1 MAKTAEDIMT
11 ERVITTTASA
21 TVSEVA
27 KLLTR
32 HAVSGMPVVGPGEVA
47 GLKTNVIGIITEADI
62 LGKPADAPVESLMT
76 RDVITVNLQT
86 PVSEIVNCLAARNI
100 KRVPVVNDAGHLVGI
115 VSRADVIAAMADE

>member
-11 ERVITTTASA
+11 ERVITTTVSA

-32 HAVSGMPVVGPGEVA
+32 NAISGVPVVGPGEVA
-47 GLKTNVIGIITEADI
+47 GLKTNVIGIISEADI

-76 RDVITVNLQT
+76 RTVITVKPET
-86 PVSEIVNCLAARNI
+86 PISDVISCLAARNI

>member
-1 MAKTAEDIMT
+1 MAKTAADIMT
-11 ERVITTTASA
+11 ERVITTTAAA

-32 HAVSGMPVVGPGEVA
+32 NAISGMPVVGEGEVA
-47 GLKTNVIGIITEADI
+47 GLRTNVIGIISEADI
-62 LGKPADAPVESLMT
+62 LGKPAEAPVESLMT
-76 RDVITVNLQT
+76 HTVITVTPTT

>member
-11 ERVITTTASA
+11 ERVITTTAAA
-21 TVSEVA
+21 TVREVA
-27 KLLTR
+27 ELLSR
-32 HAVSGMPVVGPGEVA
+32 NAISGLPVVGEEEAA
-47 GLKTNVIGIITEADI
+47 GLRTKVIGIITEADI

-76 RDVITVNLQT
+76 RTVITVKPET
-86 PVSEIVNCLAARNI
+86 PISEVVSYLAARNI

>member
-21 TVSEVA
+21 TVREIA
-27 KLLTR
+27 KLLVR
-32 HAVSGMPVVGPGEVA
+32 NAISGMPVVAEGEAA
-47 GLKTNVIGIITEADI
+47 GLKTKVIGIVTEADI
-62 LGKPADAPVESLMT
+62 LAKPADAPVESLMT
-76 RDVITVNLQT
+76 RTVITVKPET
-86 PVSEIVNCLAARNI
+86 PVSEIVKYLAARNI

>member
-1 MAKTAEDIMT
+1 MAKRAEDIMT

-27 KLLTR
+27 KLLVR
-32 HAVSGMPVVGPGEVA
+32 NAISGMPVVAEGETA
-47 GLKTNVIGIITEADI
+47 GLKTKVIGIITEADI
-62 LGKPADAPVESLMT
+62 LAKPPDAPVESLMT
-76 RDVITVNLQT
+76 RTVITVKPKT
-86 PVSEIVNCLAARNI
+86 SVSEIVNCLAARNI